1 MLVKYLRHLH
11 YLHSCN
17 IERKLRGYRWRY
29 FYMAVE
35 ILPPSI
41 KSIFTVFAVNL
52 SSISYLV
59 EMVEVVEIFF
69 GCNQV
74 IDR

>member
-1 MLVKYLRHLH
+1 MEIL
-11 YLHSCN
+11 
-17 IERKLRGYRWRY
+17 
-29 FYMAVE
+29 YMTAE

-41 KSIFTVFAVNL
+41 KSISTVFAVNL
-52 SSISYLV
+52 SSVSYLV
-59 EMVEVVEIFF
+59 EMVEEVEVFF

>member
-1 MLVKYLRHLH
+1 M
-11 YLHSCN
+11 
-17 IERKLRGYRWRY
+17 I
-29 FYMAVE
+29 AE

-41 KSIFTVFAVNL
+41 KSISTVFAVNL

-59 EMVEVVEIFF
+59 EMVEVVVVFF

>member
-1 MLVKYLRHLH
+1 
-11 YLHSCN
+11 
-17 IERKLRGYRWRY
+17 
-29 FYMAVE
+29 MAVE

-41 KSIFTVFAVNL
+41 KSISTVFAVNL

-59 EMVEVVEIFF
+59 EMVEVVVVFF

>member
-1 MLVKYLRHLH
+1 
-11 YLHSCN
+11 
-17 IERKLRGYRWRY
+17 
-29 FYMAVE
+29 MAVE

-41 KSIFTVFAVNL
+41 KNISTVFAVNL

-59 EMVEVVEIFF
+59 EMVEVVDVFF